1 MEPDIEEL
9 ARYPMESDDW
19 IVTVAIGGVA
29 TLLAV
34 FVVPIFVVTGYTV
47 RAIRAGMEDARE
59 PPVFDEW
66 ESLLKEGLV
75 AAVITFVYQFVPTV
89 VFGVFVGGSI
99 VAFATG
105 SETAAGLGLLGLF
118 GGLLLWWVLAIVF
131 GYVGLAGVANYA
143 RERSFG
149 AGFDVAVIRTAVTSR
164 DYAVAWLY
172 VIALNVVVGVLAGAL
187 NVVPILGGIVGVF
200 LSFYALIIAG
210 WLLGDG
216 FASATDTHVE
226 STVDENTS
234 VA

>member
-1 MEPDIEEL
+1 MNPDIEEL

-47 RAIRAGMEDARE
+47 RAIRAGMEDASE

-66 ESLLKEGLV
+66 GSLLTEGLV
-75 AAVITFVYQFVPTV
+75 AAVITFVYQLIPTV
-89 VFGVFVGGSI
+89 VFGVLVGGSI
-99 VAFATG
+99 LAFTTG
-105 SETAAGLGLLGLF
+105 SETAAGLGLFGLF
-118 GGLLLWWVLAIVF
+118 GGLVLWWVLAIVF

-143 RERSFG
+143 REQSFG
-149 AGFDVAVIRTAVTSR
+149 AGFDVTVIRTAVTSR

-200 LSFYALIIAG
+200 LGFYALIIAG

-216 FASATDTHVE
+216 FAAATDTHVE
-226 STVDENTS
+226 STVDESTS